1 MKYYIITIIAF
12 IFATAC
18 SPKTSTPCPKIPQ
31 TSMSLGAGGGNSLPK
46 NHVKKNKKG
55 LISKKK

>member
-1 MKYYIITIIAF
+1 MKYCIITIIAL

-31 TSMSLGAGGGNSLPK
+31 SSVSLGAGGDNALPK

-55 LISKKK
+55 LVDKRK